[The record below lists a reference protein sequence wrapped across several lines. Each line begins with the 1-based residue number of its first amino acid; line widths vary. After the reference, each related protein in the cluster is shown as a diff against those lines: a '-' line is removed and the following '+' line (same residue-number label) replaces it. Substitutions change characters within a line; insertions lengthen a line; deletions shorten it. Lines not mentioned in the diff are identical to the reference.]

1 MWGSAGWHMANGSAS
16 KQRSFAIRELKPE
29 NPCWN
34 IMGQHLPICI
44 PLMMASLKWSIGIMR
59 KLRSAHLQKLLLSL
73 NSERQIQ
80 ICRFEL
86 LIAGVADMLYEK
98 LMQVI
103 SSVMNAYVIF
113 PPLVLEVV
121 CEPSR

>member
-1 MWGSAGWHMANGSAS
+1 
-16 KQRSFAIRELKPE
+16 
-29 NPCWN
+29 
-34 IMGQHLPICI
+34 
-44 PLMMASLKWSIGIMR
+44 
-59 KLRSAHLQKLLLSL
+59 
-73 NSERQIQ
+73 
-80 ICRFEL
+80 
-86 LIAGVADMLYEK
+86 MLYEK